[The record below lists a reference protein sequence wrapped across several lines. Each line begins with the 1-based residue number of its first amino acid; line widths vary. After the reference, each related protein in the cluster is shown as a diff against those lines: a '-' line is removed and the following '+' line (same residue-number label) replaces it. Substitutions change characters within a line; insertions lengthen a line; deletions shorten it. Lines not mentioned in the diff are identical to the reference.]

1 VIILVCRPVTE
12 DLVADAAD
20 DPRPAYLPH
29 LAAAEIDLLLAPSW
43 PIRPERAM
51 LLCLVELL
59 ATGRLE
65 GVDAA
70 QPRRWPL
77 RRLSPAGPLP
87 RGILLSVAGL
97 VDEGSDGTDA
107 TTFCRRVRLEF
118 GDALD
123 VGDKGAP
130 GGTPEGWFRRVVA
143 DGLGAEGV
151 LEIGKVKPLVP
162 GDPWLEGVSRL
173 RSGDHLADYYEQV
186 RARRSGGGRLRS
198 VLRRRPA
205 PGPQWPEPALDLA
218 LSTTTERT
226 LFDAGAGPQI
236 WA

>member
-1 VIILVCRPVTE
+1 MADAT
-12 DLVADAAD
+12 DDAAD
-20 DPRPAYLPH
+20 DARPAYLPH

-59 ATGRLE
+59 ALQRLG
-65 GVDAA
+65 GVDPA

-77 RRLSPAGPLP
+77 RRLPAAGPLP

-118 GDALD
+118 GDTLE
-123 VGDKGAP
+123 VGDRGAP

-143 DGLGAEGV
+143 DGLAAEGV

-205 PGPQWPEPALDLA
+205 APPVPDWPEPALDLA

-226 LFDAGAGPQI
+226 LFDVGAGQQLWP
-236 WA
+236 